1 MWSCCEQLAVEGV
14 VWSGGMVLGEERWT
28 EGVEG
33 GATWLG
39 RVGVARAAVIGGD
52 DSCP

>member
-1 MWSCCEQLAVEGV
+1 MWSRCEQLAVEGV
-14 VWSGGMVLGEERWT
+14 VWSGGLVLGEGRLT

-39 RVGVARAAVIGGD
+39 RVGVARADVVGGD
-52 DSCP
+52 ESCL